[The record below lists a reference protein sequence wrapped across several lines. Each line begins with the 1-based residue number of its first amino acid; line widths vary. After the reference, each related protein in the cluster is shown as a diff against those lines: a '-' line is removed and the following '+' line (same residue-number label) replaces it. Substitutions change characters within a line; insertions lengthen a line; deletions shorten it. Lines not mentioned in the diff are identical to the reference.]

1 MQREVRRDFS
11 KKCNHYYGTLYKLVH
26 ILGRALLVLSLGGL
40 WLTPVDAYP
49 QDRKQVKGPAAQVVG
64 RVSVA
69 GRFEIPEAL
78 KVNKNRDFCG
88 SKVPNESLLVAPD
101 GGLQNAIVTIR
112 GSRRNPNGSQLRQIV
127 LDNKNCAFV
136 PRVQVASPG
145 SEILLLNSD
154 PILHN
159 VHARLG
165 AKTLFNVG
173 LPQWRTVKKR
183 LDEEGLIRIHCDV
196 LHTWM
201 SAYILVTSTPY
212 FAVTDGNGEF
222 AIEGIPA
229 GSYEVNIWHEKLGTQ
244 SRKMTLKADRP
255 LRLDVAYR
263 ASQ

>member
-1 MQREVRRDFS
+1 MIRYEA
-11 KKCNHYYGTLYKLVH
+11 YKLIH
-26 ILGRALLVLSLGGL
+26 ISGVLLLIFSLGGL
-40 WLTPVDAYP
+40 WLPPADVYP
-49 QDRKQVKGPAAQVVG
+49 QDRNQVKGPGQVVG

-69 GRFEIPEAL
+69 GRFEIPEPL

-88 SKVPNESLLVAPD
+88 SEVPNQTFLVGPD
-101 GGLQNAIVTIR
+101 GGLQNVIVTIR
-112 GSRRNPNGSQLRQIV
+112 GPRRDPKGSQLSQIV
-127 LDNKNCAFV
+127 LDNKSCAFV
-136 PRVQVASPG
+136 PHVQVASPG

-165 AKTLFNVG
+165 AETLFNVG

-183 LDEEGLIRIHCDV
+183 LDREGLIRIHCDV

-212 FAVTDGNGEF
+212 FAVTDRNGEF

-229 GSYEVNIWHEKLGTQ
+229 GSYEINIWHEKLGNQ
-244 SRKMTLKADRP
+244 SRKMTLKADRT
-255 LRLDVAYR
+255 LSLDVVYR
-263 ASQ
+263 ASE